1 MLDVLRGL
9 VTKAAPSGL
18 ALIVAGILAVPC
30 HAADASSSWIAELLN
45 PELRHLDQQRAACER
60 ELANL
65 GTPVVGLTAEQFGY
79 QHPRLDAPPLNPAWV
94 QVDLRWTQPIDWI
107 ALFPAQLDWQSIE
120 RTSYGFPKRFRIDIS
135 DDRDFVT
142 FNTVADFTESDY
154 PDPGIAPVAVKLSGQ
169 KARYIRVTV
178 TKFAL
183 ENAQYFFALAELMVL
198 SGNRNIAI
206 DRPVSVS
213 GHYELPPRWSQQNLV
228 DGRTPLGPPI
238 RRELLEYDGLFAD
251 VPRDNSPAFMA
262 VDLGRTYELQEVRL
276 HPVHARIGADVPG
289 FAFPKGFRLE
299 ASADAK
305 FTTPVTLF
313 ETVDF
318 SNPGNNP
325 VTIPVS
331 GAARAIRV
339 VFLSPSATGPQRRYG
354 LSEIEVYS
362 GGVNVARHGTV
373 TSSPDSTPLSKNW
386 PRSLLID
393 GYTSYGKLMELPDW
407 LAAWTR
413 RRELQTELA
422 SLADRRPAVAER
434 SLVRGIRSLGV
445 MVALLALGLFAHTVR
460 SRQRRKNE
468 IEELRMRLARDL
480 HDEIGSNLASL
491 AVTGE
496 LAAECASDETRDDWR
511 EVQRVSRE
519 SMEAM
524 REVLWVL
531 GAREEAG
538 IDLATRLQRTAQRM
552 LARQSVRWVAPP
564 QNPPA
569 EWPAEARREVFLF
582 FKETL
587 ANIVRHSRAKQV
599 ELQSEIQNGQ
609 FVLTVHDDGVGFDP
623 AHVREGIGLKNLRER
638 ARDLNGHVTI
648 ESVMEVGTTVTLR
661 APV

>member
-1 MLDVLRGL
+1 MN
-9 VTKAAPSGL
+9 APRFASAML
-18 ALIVAGILAVPC
+18 ALLMGMSGVSARAEQ
-30 HAADASSSWIAELLN
+30 SSSWLAELLN
-45 PELRHLDQQRAACER
+45 PELRRIEQQRAADER
-60 ELANL
+60 ELSTL
-65 GTPVVGLTAEQFGY
+65 GTPVVGLTAEQLGY
-79 QHPRLDAPPLNPAWV
+79 QHPRLDAPPLNPGWV
-94 QVDLRWTQPIDWI
+94 QVDLRSTQPIDWV
-107 ALFPAQLDWQSIE
+107 ALVPAQLDFQSVD
-120 RTSYGFPKRFRIDIS
+120 RTAYGFPKRFRVDVS
-135 DDRDFVT
+135 DDREFIT
-142 FNTVADFTESDY
+142 FTTVANFTESDF
-154 PDPGIAPVAVKLSGQ
+154 PDPGVAPVAVKLAGQ
-169 KARYIRVTV
+169 NARYVRVTV

-183 ENAQYFFALAELMVL
+183 ENGQYFFALAELMVL

-206 DRPVSVS
+206 NRPVSVS
-213 GHYELPPRWSQQNLV
+213 GRYELPPRWSQQYLV

-238 RRELLEYDGLFAD
+238 RRELLSYDGLFAD
-251 VPRDNSPAFMA
+251 MPRDNSPPIMQI
-262 VDLGRTYELQEVRL
+262 DLGRTFELQEVRL

-289 FAFPKGFRLE
+289 FAFPKAFRLE

-313 ETVDF
+313 ESLDF

-331 GAARAIRV
+331 GQARAVRV
-339 VFLSPSATGPQRRYG
+339 VFLSPSSSGPQRRFG
-354 LSEIEVYS
+354 LSEFEVYA

-373 TSSPDSTPLSKNW
+373 IASPDISNVLSRNW
-386 PRSLLID
+386 PRSLLVD
-393 GYTSYGKLMELPDW
+393 GYTSYGQLMELPDW
-407 LAAWTR
+407 LAMWTR
-413 RRELQTELA
+413 RRELQSDLA
-422 SLADRRPAVAER
+422 TLAER
-434 SLVRGIRSLGV
+434 STVQGQRSLDRGLRVLGV
-445 MVALLALGLFAHTVR
+445 IAAALALGAFVVSIR

-496 LAAECASDETRDDWR
+496 LAAENAEDDTREDWR

-538 IDLATRLQRTAQRM
+538 LDLATRLQRTAQRM
-552 LARQSVRWVAPP
+552 LARQTIHWQAPP
-564 QNPPA
+564 ENPPT

-587 ANIVRHSRAKQV
+587 ANIVRHSRAKRV
-599 ELQSEIQNGQ
+599 ELRAQIENRE
-609 FVLTVHDDGVGFDP
+609 FVLTIHDDGVGFDP
-623 AHVREGIGLKNLRER
+623 THVREGIGLKNMRER
-638 ARDLNGHVTI
+638 ARDLNGQVSI
-648 ESVMEVGTTVTLR
+648 QSSPEAGTTITLR

>member
-1 MLDVLRGL
+1 MLDVGGFPPPAIRFTALL
-9 VTKAAPSGL
+9 L
-18 ALIVAGILAVPC
+18 ALVAILALPTQ
-30 HAADASSSWIAELLN
+30 AADASSSWLGELLN
-45 PELRHLDQQRAACER
+45 PELRQLDRQRAVCER
-60 ELANL
+60 ELTNL

-135 DDRDFVT
+135 DDRDFIT
-142 FNTVADFTESDY
+142 FTTVADFTESDY
-154 PDPGIAPVAVKLSGQ
+154 PDPGVAPVAVKLDGRR
-169 KARYIRVTV
+169 ARYVRVTV

-183 ENAQYFFALAELMVL
+183 ENGQYFFALAELMVL

-206 DRPVSVS
+206 NRPVSVS

-238 RRELLEYDGLFAD
+238 RKELLEYDGLFTD
-251 VPRDNSPAFMA
+251 VPRDNSPPFMA
-262 VDLGRTYELQEVRL
+262 VDLGKTFELQEVRI

-289 FAFPKGFRLE
+289 FAFPRSFRLE

-313 ETVDF
+313 ESADYP
-318 SNPGNNP
+318 NPGNNP

-331 GAARAIRV
+331 GAARAVRV
-339 VFLSPSATGPQRRYG
+339 VFLAPSASGPPRRYG

-373 TSSPDSTPLSKNW
+373 TATPDLMPLSKNW

-407 LAAWTR
+407 LATWTR
-413 RRELQTELA
+413 RRALESELA
-422 SLADRRPAVAER
+422 TLADRRAIAAEHGY
-434 SLVRGIRSLGV
+434 VRGIRSLAV
-445 MVALLALGLFAHTVR
+445 FIALLAIGAFALTIR

-496 LAAECASDETRDDWR
+496 LAAESATDDTRDDWR

-552 LARQSVRWVAPP
+552 LARQAVRWLAPP

-569 EWPAEARREVFLF
+569 DWPAEARREVFLF

-599 ELQSEIQNGQ
+599 ELRTEIQDGE

-623 AHVREGIGLKNLRER
+623 AHVKEGIGLKNLRER
-638 ARDLNGHVTI
+638 ARDLDGNFAI
-648 ESVMEVGTTVTLR
+648 DSSPESGTTVTLR

>member
-1 MLDVLRGL
+1 MN
-9 VTKAAPSGL
+9 APRFAFAML
-18 ALIVAGILAVPC
+18 ALLVSVAPTLS
-30 HAADASSSWIAELLN
+30 HAESERSWVAELLN
-45 PELRHLDQQRAACER
+45 PELRRIEKQRAADER
-60 ELANL
+60 ELAQL
-65 GTPVVGLTAEQFGY
+65 GAPVVGVTAEQLGY

-94 QVDLRWTQPIDWI
+94 QVDLRSSQPIDWI
-107 ALFPAQLDWQSIE
+107 ALVPAQLDFQSFD
-120 RTSYGFPKRFRIDIS
+120 RTAYGFPKRFRIDIS
-135 DDRDFVT
+135 DDREFIT
-142 FNTVADFTESDY
+142 FTTVANFTESDF
-154 PDPGIAPVAVKLSGQ
+154 PDPGVAPVAVKLTGQ
-169 KARYIRVTV
+169 QARYVRVTV

-183 ENAQYFFALAELMVL
+183 ENGQYFFALAELMVL

-206 DRPVSVS
+206 SRPVSVS
-213 GHYELPPRWSQQNLV
+213 GRYELPPRWSQQYLV

-238 RRELLEYDGLFAD
+238 RRDLLSYDGLFAD
-251 VPRDNSPAFMA
+251 VPRDNSPPFMA
-262 VDLGRTYELQEVRL
+262 VDLGRTFELQEVRL

-289 FAFPKGFRLE
+289 FAFPKAFRIE

-313 ETVDF
+313 ENLDF

-331 GAARAIRV
+331 GQARAVRI
-339 VFLSPSATGPQRRYG
+339 VFLASSSSGPQRRFG
-354 LSEIEVYS
+354 LSEFEVYA
-362 GGVNVARHGTV
+362 GGVNVARKGTV
-373 TSSPDSTPLSKNW
+373 TDSPDTLPQSKGWPL
-386 PRSLLID
+386 SLLID

-407 LAAWTR
+407 LAMWTR
-413 RRELQTELA
+413 RRDLQHQLA
-422 SLADRRPAVAER
+422 TLAER
-434 SLVRGIRSLGV
+434 SAAQGPRTLERGLRLLGV
-445 MVALLALGLFAHTVR
+445 LAAALAIGVFVLSIR

-491 AVTGE
+491 AVTGDI
-496 LAAECASDETRDDWR
+496 AAEEATDDTREDWR

-538 IDLATRLQRTAQRM
+538 VDLATRLQRTAQRM
-552 LARQSVRWVAPP
+552 LARQDIQWQAPP
-564 QNPPA
+564 ENPPA
-569 EWPAEARREVFLF
+569 DWPAESRREVFLF

-599 ELQSEIQNGQ
+599 ELSAKIVGRE
-609 FVLTVHDDGVGFDP
+609 FTLTIHDDGVGFDP

-638 ARDLNGHVTI
+638 ARDLDGHFTI
-648 ESVMEVGTTVTLR
+648 DSSPEKGTTITLR
-661 APV
+661 APL

>member
-1 MLDVLRGL
+1 MLDVSPAVLL
-9 VTKAAPSGL
+9 PTSFLLAP
-18 ALIVAGILAVPC
+18 AK
-30 HAADASSSWIAELLN
+30 AADAPSAWLPELLN
-45 PELRHLDQQRAACER
+45 PELRHLDQRRAACER
-60 ELANL
+60 ELTNL

-94 QVDLRWTQPIDWI
+94 QVDLRSTQPIDWI

-120 RTSYGFPKRFRIDIS
+120 RNSYGFPKRFRIDIS
-135 DDRDFVT
+135 DDHDFVT
-142 FNTVADFTESDY
+142 FTTVADYTESDY
-154 PDPGIAPVAVKLSGQ
+154 PDPGVAPVAVKLSGQ
-169 KARYIRVTV
+169 KARFVRVTV

-183 ENAQYFFALAELMVL
+183 ENRQYFFALAELMIL

-206 DRPVSVS
+206 NRPVTVS
-213 GHYELPPRWSQQNLV
+213 GRYELPPRWAQENLV

-238 RRELLEYDGLFAD
+238 RRELLEYDGLFTD
-251 VPRDNSPAFMA
+251 IPRDNSPPFMA
-262 VDLGRTYELQEVRL
+262 VDLGRTYELQEIRL

-289 FAFPKGFRLE
+289 FAFPRSFRVE

-313 ETVDF
+313 ESADY

-331 GAARAIRV
+331 GAARAVRI
-339 VFLSPSATGPQRRYG
+339 VFLGAAPSGPLRRFG

-362 GGVNVARHGTV
+362 GGMNVARKGSV
-373 TSSPDSTPLSKNW
+373 TASPDATPLSKNW

-407 LAAWTR
+407 LAMWTR
-413 RRELQTELA
+413 RRELESELA
-422 SLADRRPAVAER
+422 ALATRRASVSER
-434 SLVRGIRSLGV
+434 SLVQGLRALAGI
-445 MVALLALGLFAHTVR
+445 VALLALGVIFLSIR

-496 LAAECASDETRDDWR
+496 LAAESASDDSREDWR

-552 LARQSVRWVAPP
+552 LARQDLRWLAPP

-569 EWPAEARREVFLF
+569 RWTAEARREVFLF
-582 FKETL
+582 FKEGL
-587 ANIVRHSRAKQV
+587 ANIVRHSRASRV
-599 ELQSEIQNGQ
+599 ELRSEIQNGD
-609 FVLTVHDDGVGFDP
+609 FVLTIHDDGIGFDP

-638 ARDLNGHVTI
+638 ARDLNGHVAI
-648 ESVMEVGTTVTLR
+648 DSSPEKGTTITLR
-661 APV
+661 APL

>member
-1 MLDVLRGL
+1 MN
-9 VTKAAPSGL
+9 APRFASAML
-18 ALIVAGILAVPC
+18 ALVMGACTVASG
-30 HAADASSSWIAELLN
+30 ADDTSSWMAELLN
-45 PELRHLDQQRAACER
+45 PELRRIEQQRAACER
-60 ELANL
+60 ELARL

-94 QVDLRWTQPIDWI
+94 QVDLRSTQPIDWI
-107 ALFPAQLDWQSIE
+107 SLVPAQLDFQSFD
-120 RTSYGFPKRFRIDIS
+120 RTAYGFPKRFRVDIS
-135 DDRDFVT
+135 DDREFVT
-142 FNTVADFTESDY
+142 FTTVADFTESDF

-169 KARYIRVTV
+169 NARYVRVTV

-183 ENAQYFFALAELMVL
+183 ENGQYFFALAELMIL
-198 SGNRNIAI
+198 CGNRNIAVS
-206 DRPVSVS
+206 RPVSVS
-213 GHYELPPRWSQQNLV
+213 GRYELPPRWSQQNLV

-238 RRELLEYDGLFAD
+238 RRELLPYDGLFTD
-251 VPRDNSPAFMA
+251 VPRDNSPPFMQI
-262 VDLGRTYELQEVRL
+262 DLGRTFELQEVRL

-289 FAFPKGFRLE
+289 FAFPKAFRIE

-313 ETVDF
+313 ESVDF

-331 GAARAIRV
+331 GQARAVRV
-339 VFLSPSATGPQRRYG
+339 VFLASSNSQRRFG
-354 LSEIEVYS
+354 LSEFEVYA
-362 GGVNVARHGTV
+362 GGVNVARQGAVSATPDG
-373 TSSPDSTPLSKNW
+373 SPMSKAW
-386 PRSLLID
+386 PRSLLVD
-393 GYTSYGKLMELPDW
+393 GYTSYGQLMELPEW
-407 LAAWTR
+407 LAMWTR
-413 RRELQTELA
+413 RRELQGQLA
-422 SLADRRPAVAER
+422 TLAER
-434 SLVRGIRSLGV
+434 SAAQSPRSLERGLRVLGV
-445 MVALLALGLFAHTVR
+445 LAAALALCAFVISIR

-496 LAAECASDETRDDWR
+496 LAAEEATDDTREDWR

-538 IDLATRLQRTAQRM
+538 LDLATRLQRTAQRM
-552 LARQSVRWVAPP
+552 LARQEICWQSPP

-569 EWPAEARREVFLF
+569 DWPVEARREVFLF

-587 ANIVRHSRAKQV
+587 ANIVRHSRAKRV
-599 ELQSEIQNGQ
+599 ELSAKIEAGNFI
-609 FVLTVHDDGVGFDP
+609 LTVHDDGVGFDP
-623 AHVREGIGLKNLRER
+623 THVREGIGLKNLRER
-638 ARDLNGHVTI
+638 ARDLDGEFTI
-648 ESVMEVGTTVTLR
+648 VSSAETGTTINLR
-661 APV
+661 API

>member
-1 MLDVLRGL
+1 MNIPRFASAMLALLMGL
-9 VTKAAPSGL
+9 AAAPCRGD
-18 ALIVAGILAVPC
+18 
-30 HAADASSSWIAELLN
+30 DASSWLAELLN
-45 PELRHLDQQRAACER
+45 PELRRLEQQRATCER
-60 ELANL
+60 ELSRM

-94 QVDLRWTQPIDWI
+94 QVDLRSTQVIDWI
-107 ALFPAQLDWQSIE
+107 ALVPAQLDWQSFD
-120 RTSYGFPKRFRIDIS
+120 RTAYGFPKRFRVDIS
-135 DDRDFVT
+135 DDREFIT
-142 FNTVADFTESDY
+142 FTTVADFTESDF
-154 PDPGIAPVAVKLSGQ
+154 PDPGVAPVAVKLSGQ
-169 KARYIRVTV
+169 NARYVRVTV

-183 ENAQYFFALAELMVL
+183 ENGQYFFALAELMVL

-206 DRPVSVS
+206 NRPVSVS
-213 GHYELPPRWSQQNLV
+213 GRYELPPRWSQQNLV

-238 RRELLEYDGLFAD
+238 RRELLGYDGLFAD
-251 VPRDNSPAFMA
+251 VPKDNSPPVMQI
-262 VDLGRTYELQEVRL
+262 DLGRTFELQEVRL

-289 FAFPKGFRLE
+289 FAFPKAFRIE

-305 FTTPVTLF
+305 FTTPVTLY
-313 ETVDF
+313 ENLDF

-331 GAARAIRV
+331 GQARAVRV
-339 VFLSPSATGPQRRYG
+339 VFLSPSGSGPQRRFG
-354 LSEIEVYS
+354 LSEFEIYS
-362 GGVNVARHGTV
+362 GGINVARQGTV
-373 TSSPDSTPLSKNW
+373 TATPESNASSKNW
-386 PRSLLID
+386 PKSLLVD
-393 GYTSYGKLMELPDW
+393 GYTSYGQLMELPEW
-407 LAAWTR
+407 LAMWTR
-413 RRELQTELA
+413 RRELQGQLA
-422 SLADRRPAVAER
+422 TLAER
-434 SLVRGIRSLGV
+434 RSQLSERTVVRGLRMLGIIAV
-445 MVALLALGLFAHTVR
+445 MLALGALAVSIR

-496 LAAECASDETRDDWR
+496 LAAESAGDDTRDDWR

-552 LARQSVRWVAPP
+552 LARQEIRWEGPP
-564 QNPPA
+564 ENPPA
-569 EWPAEARREVFLF
+569 EWPAESRREVFLF

-587 ANIVRHSRAKQV
+587 ANIVRHSRAKKV
-599 ELQSEIQNGQ
+599 DLRAKIEGRH
-609 FVLTVHDDGVGFDP
+609 FVLTIHDDGVGFDP
-623 AHVREGIGLKNLRER
+623 THVREGIGLKNLRER
-638 ARDLNGHVTI
+638 ARDLDGQVSIDSSAELGTI
-648 ESVMEVGTTVTLR
+648 VTLR

>member
-1 MLDVLRGL
+1 MLDVPRTTRALL
-9 VTKAAPSGL
+9 ILL
-18 ALIVAGILAVPC
+18 ATVLCLPT
-30 HAADASSSWIAELLN
+30 HAAEPSSWLAELLN
-45 PELRHLDQQRAACER
+45 PELRRLDQQRAAYEH
-60 ELANL
+60 ELAQL
-65 GTPVVGLTAEQFGY
+65 GTPVVGITSEQFGY

-94 QVDLRWTQPIDWI
+94 QVDLRSTQPIDWI
-107 ALFPAQLDWQSIE
+107 ALVPAQLDWQSIE
-120 RTSYGFPKRFRIDIS
+120 RTAYGFPKRFRIDIS

-142 FNTVADFTESDY
+142 FATVADFTESDY
-154 PDPGIAPVAVKLSGQ
+154 PDPGIAPVAVKLANRS
-169 KARYIRVTV
+169 ARYVRVTV

-183 ENAQYFFALAELMVL
+183 ENGQYFFALAELMVL
-198 SGNRNIAI
+198 SDNRNIAI
-206 DRPVSVS
+206 SRPVSVS
-213 GHYELPPRWSQQNLV
+213 GRYELPPRWSQQYLV

-238 RRELLEYDGLFAD
+238 RKELLEYDGLFTD
-251 VPRDNSPAFMA
+251 VPRNNSPPFME
-262 VDLGRTYELQEVRL
+262 VDLGKTYELQEIRL

-289 FAFPKGFRLE
+289 FAFPKSFRVE

-313 ETVDF
+313 ESVDF

-325 VTIPVS
+325 VTLPVS

-339 VFLSPSATGPQRRYG
+339 VFLGASASGPPRRFG

-362 GGVNVARHGTV
+362 GGINVARHGTV
-373 TSSPDSTPLSKNW
+373 LASPDSMPLSKNW

-407 LAAWTR
+407 LAMWTR
-413 RRELQTELA
+413 RREMQDHLA
-422 SLADRRPAVAER
+422 SLADRRSYVSER
-434 SLVRGIRSLGV
+434 GLVRGLRSLGFI
-445 MVALLALGLFAHTVR
+445 ATFLALGAAALILR

-496 LAAECASDETRDDWR
+496 LAAESATDDTRDDWR

-538 IDLATRLQRTAQRM
+538 LDLATRLQRTAQRM
-552 LARQSVRWVAPP
+552 LARQSIKWLAPA
-564 QNPPA
+564 QNPPT
-569 EWPAEARREVFLF
+569 EWPVEARREVFLF

-587 ANIVRHSRAKQV
+587 ANVVRHSRAKNV
-599 ELQSEIQNGQ
+599 ELRAQIENGD
-609 FVLTVHDDGVGFDP
+609 FVLTVHDDGVGFNP

-638 ARDLNGHVTI
+638 ARDLAGHLSI
-648 ESVMEVGTTVTLR
+648 ESTPETGTTISLR